1 MPEDQTDPVAEF
13 DLARFLPYRLSAAA
27 ARVSRAFAEHYRE
40 EFGISIAEWRVLV
53 HLHHAG
59 PVAVPVSVRDI
70 EARTEMEKSKVSR
83 AASRLEA
90 AGHVAKAIND
100 ADRRLVELTLTPKG
114 RALVARLLPVAMRFQ
129 DEMKARLGPHAGP
142 LDAALSILLAAPS
155 KGA

>member
-13 DLARFLPYRLSAAA
+13 DLGRFLPYRLSAAA

-59 PVAVPVSVRDI
+59 PVSVRDI